1 MFLETLK
8 IALRSL
14 YSNKLRTFL
23 SMLGIIIGVAAV
35 IAIISIAAGSRAQVT
50 SSISEMG
57 SNLITISPGFRRGRF
72 GQFGSSA
79 ENIFTMELAEA
90 IVAYCPAVKSIA
102 PNSQTSGYFMYDNN
116 NYMGTLVGTTMDYLE
131 INNYQTGLGKFFS
144 SYDLEEAT
152 DVIVLGSELVKNIYG
167 EKNPLGSRISF
178 YNNNQRLV
186 FRVIGVMEEKGLGLT
201 GNLNNSAFIPIST
214 YLNTIGNGKHVDSFL
229 AQANSAA
236 EASAAVAQIDYL
248 LSKYASS
255 REDYRLMSQDE
266 LLETINQV
274 TGTMTLMLGG
284 IAGISLLVGG
294 IGIMNIMLVS
304 VTERTREVGIRKALG
319 AKRRHILSQFI
330 GEAMTLSSIG
340 GLIGILI
347 GYGIASSI
355 SRLGGWPLI
364 FSLPTVILSFGFSLG
379 VGLFFG
385 IYPAYKASRLDPVQ
399 ALSYE

>member
-1 MFLETLK
+1 
-8 IALRSL
+8 
-14 YSNKLRTFL
+14 
-23 SMLGIIIGVAAV
+23 
-35 IAIISIAAGSRAQVT
+35 
-50 SSISEMG
+50 
-57 SNLITISPGFRRGRF
+57 
-72 GQFGSSA
+72 
-79 ENIFTMELAEA
+79 
-90 IVAYCPAVKSIA
+90 
-102 PNSQTSGYFMYDNN
+102 MYDNN